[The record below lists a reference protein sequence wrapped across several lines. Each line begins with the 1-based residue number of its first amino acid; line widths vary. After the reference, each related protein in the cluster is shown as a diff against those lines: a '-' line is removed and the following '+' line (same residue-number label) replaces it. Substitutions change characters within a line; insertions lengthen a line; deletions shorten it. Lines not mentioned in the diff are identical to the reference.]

1 MKKTINLVG
10 MLFMAVLLCVN
21 FTACSSDDDDDD
33 AEATIV
39 GTWEVTDID
48 ANTYIEGSTFTG
60 EIGNKMTFRSDGTY
74 VDGDDHGKW
83 KKEGNKLT
91 VTSEDSS
98 EPGVVNIPA
107 IFTIT
112 QLTRSVMELKLDYGS
127 MLTVVMRLKKVS
139 SEEVTSGSTEKE
151 DKTVG
156 KITINEKSYCQSPK
170 DAPGDM
176 YFRKDYTE
184 CATYLYE
191 SYPSMPEYS
200 LNIGVSSDCVQGKE
214 VELDDIYDI
223 YFKRFSNVSSTGR
236 SRFDSGKIVC
246 TKKTSTRL
254 ELKFSN
260 VKITDESKT
269 SYTLNG
275 TLAFEAN

>member
-1 MKKTINLVG
+1 MKKYLSFITFAIMTLFGLALVS
-10 MLFMAVLLCVN
+10 
-21 FTACSSDDDDDD
+21 CSGDDDDDD

-39 GTWEVTDID
+39 GTWEVTNID
-48 ANTYIEGSTFTG
+48 ASYSIGELTG
-60 EIGNKMTFRSDGTY
+60 EVGDKMTFRSNGTY
-74 VDGDDHGKW
+74 VSNSDHGKW

-107 IFTIT
+107 VFTIT

-139 SEEVTSGSTEKE
+139 SEAVGGSTEKE

-156 KITINEKSYCQSPK
+156 KITINEKTYCQSPK

-191 SYPSMPEYS
+191 SYPSVPEYS
-200 LNIGVSSDCVQGKE
+200 LNIGISSDCVQGKE
-214 VELDDIYDI
+214 VELDDI

-236 SRFDSGKIVC
+236 SRFDSGQIVC

>member
-1 MKKTINLVG
+1 MKKYLSFITFAIMTLFGLALVS
-10 MLFMAVLLCVN
+10 
-21 FTACSSDDDDDD
+21 CSGDDDDDD

-39 GTWEVTDID
+39 GTWEVTNID
-48 ANTYIEGSTFTG
+48 ASYSIGELTG
-60 EIGNKMTFRSDGTY
+60 EVGDKMTFRSNGTY
-74 VDGDDHGKW
+74 VSNSDHGKW

-107 IFTIT
+107 VFTIT

-139 SEEVTSGSTEKE
+139 SEAVGGSTEKE

-156 KITINEKSYCQSPK
+156 KITINEKTYCQSPK

-200 LNIGVSSDCVQGKE
+200 LNIGISSDCVQGKE
-214 VELDDIYDI
+214 VELDDI

-236 SRFDSGKIVC
+236 SRFDSGQIVC